1 MAEDKKEELKLKKKE
16 QIAEPAETERR
27 SSLILSNVDHASLAS
42 TRSAHPSDYM
52 PFQLKD
58 PAQLRYEQ
66 ELAGYMREVGRYQQE
81 LRRWEALPRLKRV
94 FAKKPEPPVAPRQ
107 P

>member
-1 MAEDKKEELKLKKKE
+1 MAEDKKEELTLKKEE
-16 QIAEPAETERR
+16 QIAEPVETKRWTV
-27 SSLILSNVDHASLAS
+27 SSSDSAFLAS
-42 TRSAHPSDYM
+42 TRSDSPSDYM

-66 ELAGYMREVGRYQQE
+66 ELAGYMREVDRYRQE
-81 LRRWEALPRLKRV
+81 LRRWETLPRLKRV